1 MGFFNTFSDGLKYM
15 EIFPL
20 EPLLNPVFPEF
31 RVKRAMKMGKI
42 LLPPFIVLILLW
54 SYVRGG
60 GLQGVEMMFALKS
73 NWPVTI
79 CCVLFLLLMPAQGYW
94 WFGKRARM
102 KLNPR
107 LRIFYMETCIKLQR
121 SGIDDP
127 DLMELMVVINAGIK
141 EFGRDFLR
149 KL

>member
-1 MGFFNTFSDGLKYM
+1 MGFFNTFRDGLKYM

-20 EPLLNPVFPEF
+20 EPVLNPVFPEF
-31 RVKRAMKMGKI
+31 RVKRVMKMGKI
-42 LLPPFIVLILLW
+42 LLPPFIALIVLW

-79 CCVLFLLLMPAQGYW
+79 CCVLLLLLMPGQGYW
-94 WFGKRARM
+94 WFGKRARLP
-102 KLNPR
+102 LNPR
-107 LRIFYMETCIKLQR
+107 LRIFYIETCIQLQR
-121 SGIDDP
+121 SGVDAP
-127 DLMELMVVINAGIK
+127 DLMELMTVINEGIK
-141 EFGRDFLR
+141 VLGRDFLR